1 MARTVRCD
9 EHVRIGRLAKAIQFF
24 EAADTIA
31 AFADAKE
38 AGDALVTLLVHA
50 GVAASDVLCCARLGV
65 HAVGNSHQD
74 AVALLRTIDPPLAR
88 DLSTL
93 LAMKTKAGYSAQS
106 MSAQDRTRAERA
118 AGRLVEASRAAAS

>member
-50 GVAASDVLCCARLGV
+50 GVAASDVLCCARLGGARGRKQSSGRRRAPSN
-65 HAVGNSHQD
+65 H
-74 AVALLRTIDPPLAR
+74 RPPWPEISPPCWR
-88 DLSTL
+88 
-93 LAMKTKAGYSAQS
+93 
-106 MSAQDRTRAERA
+106 
-118 AGRLVEASRAAAS
+118 